1 MKLPK
6 LNILNEGN
14 KTLRKK
20 SEIVSF
26 PLSNDDKKTILD
38 MMDYLQMS
46 QIEESRV
53 KYDLR
58 AGMGLAFIQLGKPKQ
73 IFVIVEESD
82 EGKFNRYVVINP
94 KVKSLSEE
102 LIYVGEGEGC
112 LSVTRETVGIVP
124 RNARMNIIAYDI
136 DGNEYE
142 IRVREELSVAFQH
155 EIDHLNGILFVDK
168 IDRKNPY
175 KNKELM
181 REI

>member
-20 SEIVSF
+20 SEDVSF